1 MKRKFNSELI
11 YGKNIQKLKKTNA
24 KEDFQCLYAPVT
36 LIDSI
41 GRKDE
46 NCYPEVL
53 WEKYNFIEDIDI
65 YSSNSDQE
73 HYDEECINLFL
84 DTLTK

>member
-24 KEDFQCLYAPVT
+24 KEDFQCLYAPVS

-46 NCYPEVL
+46 NSYPEVL
-53 WEKYNFIEDIDI
+53 
-65 YSSNSDQE
+65 
-73 HYDEECINLFL
+73 
-84 DTLTK
+84 

>member
-1 MKRKFNSELI
+1 MKRKLNSELI

-41 GRKDE
+41 DRKDE
-46 NCYPEVL
+46 NSYPKVL

-65 YSSNSDQE
+65 YCSNSDQE
-73 HYDEECINLFL
+73 YYDEKCMNLSL
-84 DTLTK
+84 ETLTK